1 MPSINVKV
9 VFLGPAADWSG
20 TSSSA
25 VDLPDGATVRA
36 LRDVLC
42 ERAPRLAGAM
52 HVIRFAVNEAF
63 AAEDTVL
70 RDGDEVALIP
80 PVTGGSGDDTFL
92 VEFVRQPIAADR
104 VRAFM
109 TGDPALGGITT
120 FEGATRRDIDPE
132 HGPLVRL
139 EYLAYET
146 MALKQIGRL
155 AAEAR
160 RRWSAER
167 VAIVHRLGAVAVGEV
182 SVMIAAACGHR
193 AESFTAC
200 RWLIDELK
208 RDVPI
213 WKKDV
218 FQDGFTRW
226 VEPDQGEIAE

>member
-1 MPSINVKV
+1 MPLINVKV

-25 VDLPDGATVRA
+25 VDLPDGATVQA
-36 LRDVLC
+36 LRNLLC
-42 ERAPRLAGAM
+42 QRAPRLADAM

-63 AAEDTVL
+63 VADDAVL
-70 RDGDEVALIP
+70 HEGDEVALIP
-80 PVTGGSGDDTFL
+80 PVTGGSGDDGLL
-92 VEFVRQPIAADR
+92 VELVREPIAATR

-109 TGDPALGGITT
+109 TEDPALGGITT
-120 FEGATRRDIDPE
+120 FEGATRREIDSE

-139 EYLAYET
+139 EYQAYET
-146 MALKQIGRL
+146 MALKQMARL
-155 AAEAR
+155 AAEAK
-160 RRWSAER
+160 RRWSAGR
-167 VAIVHRLGAVAVGEV
+167 IAIVHRLGAVAVGEV

-218 FQDGFTRW
+218 FQDGFARW
-226 VEPDQGEIAE
+226 VEPDRCENSE